1 MHPSE
6 AIRGRRSSL
15 LEGRRIVVG
24 VSGSIAAVEIPRL
37 LRELLR
43 HGASVDAV
51 LSPEALRLV
60 SREAVHFALGHPPV
74 TELTGGV
81 EHIRLLGPGPGQADL
96 LLLAPAT
103 ANTLGKIAHGIDDTP
118 VTTCASVA
126 LGNGLPILVA
136 PAMHQDMARNPF
148 VQESLRRLEAQG
160 VSFIPPVRE
169 EGEEKIPPPE
179 VVAAHVLHRLARGP
193 WAGRPVVVVGG
204 ASVAPVDSVRHVG
217 NAGSGRMALELC
229 TQAFFRGAKVT
240 AWLGDLKVPL
250 PPFLPSVRRFRT
262 LADLREL
269 VTAGS
274 DELRSASAVLV
285 PAALSD
291 YAVAARP
298 GKISSDETPSV
309 TLQLTREEKLLPR
322 LRSACP
328 PPALLVGFKLEAVAS
343 AQTLTARARG
353 SLKRYGLDAVVANG
367 PEALGADETAILLV
381 RAEGQPHR
389 YQGPKGLVAGMVLD
403 DLSRDLPLPV
413 SGGAPGRSPGR
424 RSR

>member
-6 AIRGRRSSL
+6 AIRGGRSSL
-15 LEGRRIVVG
+15 LEGRHIVVG
-24 VSGSIAAVEIPRL
+24 VSGSIAAVEVPRL
-37 LRELLR
+37 VRELLR
-43 HGASVDAV
+43 HGAKVDAV

-60 SREAVHFALGHPPV
+60 TREAVHFALGHPPV
-74 TELTGGV
+74 TELTGDV

-118 VTTCASVA
+118 VSTFASVA

-193 WAGRPVVVVGG
+193 WAGRSVVVVGG

-217 NAGSGRMALELC
+217 NAGSGRMAVELC
-229 TQAFFRGAKVT
+229 VQAFFRGAEVT
-240 AWLGDLKVPL
+240 AYLGDLRVPV

-262 LADLREL
+262 LAELREL
-269 VTAGS
+269 VTEDAAK
-274 DELRSASAVLV
+274 LRSASAVLV

-291 YAVAARP
+291 YAVKARP
-298 GKISSDETPSV
+298 GKVSSEESPSI
-309 TLQLTREEKLLPR
+309 TLALTREEKLLPR

-328 PPALLVGFKLEAVAS
+328 SPALLVGFKLEAVTGPEA
-343 AQTLTARARG
+343 LGARARA
-353 SLKRYGLDAVVANG
+353 SLERYGLDAVVANG
-367 PEALGADETAILLV
+367 PEALGADDTSVLLV
-381 RAEGQPHR
+381 RAEGRPHR
-389 YQGPKGLVAGMVLD
+389 YQGPKGQVAGKLLD
-403 DLSRDLPLPV
+403 DLSRDLAPSV
-413 SGGAPGRSPGR
+413 SGGAPVRSPAP